1 MLNGPQELLR
11 SIASR
16 FIASRG
22 TASPSTAS
30 RVAII
35 CACAALVAQFAGAA
49 DDRAGFLISFSDEE
63 VRRILQHGPWPPRAS
78 RDPSNRVSGKREA
91 IELGEKLF
99 FDPRLS
105 ANGAVSCASCHVP
118 GKSFTDGRKL
128 GVGLAEVDRN
138 TPTLLNLRTHR
149 WFGWDGASDN
159 LWSQS
164 IRPLLDQREMGV
176 TERHVAGL
184 IRGDA
189 DLACRYRKAFGAPPS
204 PANDEAVLV
213 DAGKALAAFQETL
226 VSGRTP
232 FDEFRDALARGDEKA
247 AARYSEDAQRGL
259 RIFVGRG
266 NCSLCHF
273 GPNFSHGEFHE
284 LGIPVFKKTGGVDWG
299 RYEGIKRLRA
309 SRFNL
314 LGEYND
320 DPVRAPGVSTR
331 HVALVPQAFE
341 QFKVPTLR
349 DVALTAPYMHN
360 GHLATLPDVVR
371 HYSEI
376 DPLLLHVAHVYFDPL
391 VPDAVPTDTLL
402 KPLKLTTHE
411 VSYMVAFLQSL
422 TALDGG
428 KPRPRGA
435 AMPCR

>member
-1 MLNGPQELLR
+1 VTSGQWGEITVHQSPVTIHQ
-11 SIASR
+11 SR
-16 FIASRG
+16 FLVIGA
-22 TASPSTAS
+22 A
-30 RVAII
+30 VALSFL
-35 CACAALVAQFAGAA
+35 CGGAA
-49 DDRAGFLISFSDEE
+49 DDSNAQNPIGVVLDFSDAEH
-63 VRRILQHGPWPPRAS
+63 RMILQHGPWPPRAS

-99 FDPRLS
+99 FEPRLS
-105 ANGAVSCASCHVP
+105 TNGAVSCASCHAP
-118 GKSFTDGRKL
+118 EKSFTDGRKL
-128 GVGLAEVDRN
+128 AVGLAEVDRN
-138 TPTLLNLRTHR
+138 TPTLFNLRTHR
-149 WFGWDGASDN
+149 WFGWDGANDN

-164 IRPLLDQREMGV
+164 IRPMLDPREMGV
-176 TERHVAGL
+176 SERHIAEL
-184 IRGDA
+184 IRNDS

-204 PANDEAVLV
+204 PANDEAVMV

-232 FDEFRDALARGDEKA
+232 FDEFRDALARGDQKA

-314 LGEYND
+314 LGQYND
-320 DPVRAPGVSTR
+320 DPARAPGTSTR
-331 HVALVPQAFE
+331 HVALIPQAFE

-349 DVALTAPYMHN
+349 NVALTAPYMHN

-376 DPLLLHVAHVYFDPL
+376 DPMLLHVAHMYFDPL

-402 KPLKLTTHE
+402 KPLKLTSHE
-411 VSYMVAFLQSL
+411 VSYVVAFLQSL
-422 TALDGG
+422 TALDSG
-428 KPRPRGA
+428 KARARLA
-435 AMPCR
+435 AAPCR